1 MWKCNAPQ
9 AGSEESEDYSRAS
22 RQLPRVPT
30 IRAPNRE
37 KTPIEEHFDKYGTF
51 ELTSIEQETFEKY
64 FYGTEHW
71 NYFTQDEDLG
81 PIILS
86 LKQETING
94 RDQFRC
100 GHIHRDQFRC
110 GHTHPHRDQFRLRPV
125 QVRPHTLRPVQVRT
139 HTL

>member
-1 MWKCNAPQ
+1 M
-9 AGSEESEDYSRAS
+9 
-22 RQLPRVPT
+22 PT

-37 KTPIEEHFDKYGTF
+37 TTPIEEHFDKYGTF

-94 RDQFRC
+94 RDQFR
-100 GHIHRDQFRC
+100 
-110 GHTHPHRDQFRLRPV
+110 
-125 QVRPHTLRPVQVRT
+125 
-139 HTL
+139 